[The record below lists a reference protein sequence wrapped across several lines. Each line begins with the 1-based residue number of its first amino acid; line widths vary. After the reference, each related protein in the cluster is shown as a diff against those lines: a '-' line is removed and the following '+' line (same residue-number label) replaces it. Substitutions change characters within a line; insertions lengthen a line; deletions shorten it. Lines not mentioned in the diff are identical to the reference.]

1 MNANPKNMR
10 ERIKRGLQQYFEKRR
25 SPRFMLTLVIL
36 ITALSGF
43 GISFWLL
50 KFGLTSMGLR
60 YPAAVLLAYGIFLV
74 LIRLWVEVERRHFDP
89 EDPEIQKGLEQDE
102 QRFDSGIRVTD
113 KSWWE
118 HLDVPLEFDGGE
130 GCLIVLLMGVVGGLA
145 ALLIAAIGEAPVM
158 IAEVFIDAVL
168 SGMLYRR
175 LRIAA
180 SEHWL
185 GTAIRKTWRYVLAVA
200 VLMCVAG
207 FALDF
212 SAKNS
217 DTMGMAIKE
226 LLGWR

>member
-10 ERIKRGLQQYFEKRR
+10 ERVKRALQQYFEKRR

-102 QRFDSGIRVTD
+102 QRFDSSIRATD

-130 GCLIVLLMGVVGGLA
+130 GCLIMLLIGAVVGLA
-145 ALLIAAIGEAPVM
+145 ALLISAIGEAP
-158 IAEVFIDAVL
+158 IL
-168 SGMLYRR
+168 SPHM
-175 LRIAA
+175 
-180 SEHWL
+180 
-185 GTAIRKTWRYVLAVA
+185 
-200 VLMCVAG
+200 
-207 FALDF
+207 
-212 SAKNS
+212 
-217 DTMGMAIKE
+217 
-226 LLGWR
+226 